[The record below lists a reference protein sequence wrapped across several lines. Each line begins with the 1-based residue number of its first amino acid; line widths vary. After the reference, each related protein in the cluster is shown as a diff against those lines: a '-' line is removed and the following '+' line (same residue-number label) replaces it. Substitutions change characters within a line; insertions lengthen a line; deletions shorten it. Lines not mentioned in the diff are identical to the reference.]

1 MPLDSLWRER
11 EFTQPQCELCRDP
24 NFDVVHFQ
32 NGFLKRLPHN
42 ERKSSALSK
51 LLKSDRFWAVFSVHD
66 DLHPFLELWNEPTEV
81 AAGKPPQYV
90 FPLAVCQHIRSGNH
104 NFFTGSFLP
113 SQPHTKTLSA
123 QYFPPKSATL
133 RIPWYTV
140 TVIKLCSVYR
150 SVTRKIPSS
159 CDLCGSISPRVS
171 RSHSLHSHLGFGRSG
186 AASSISPGVPWSS
199 GVVS

>member
-11 EFTQPQCELCRDP
+11 EFTQPQCEQCRDP

-90 FPLAVCQHIRSGNH
+90 FPLAVCQHIRSVRQSQLLHGFH
-104 NFFTGSFLP
+104 IQRL
-113 SQPHTKTLSA
+113 SQPSIFLR
-123 QYFPPKSATL
+123 SATL
-133 RIPWYTV
+133 RIPWY

-171 RSHSLHSHLGFGRSG
+171 RSHSLHSHLGGFGRSG